1 MRTTFY
7 DDNVFNEFLAW
18 AVEDKKIFNKI
29 SALIKDIKRNP
40 TDGIGKPE
48 ALKYEYSGYWSRRI
62 TDKHRLIY
70 QVTENNEELII
81 ISCKNHYAVK

>member
-1 MRTTFY
+1 MKTIFFN
-7 DDNVFNEFLAW
+7 DKVFNEFLAW
-18 AVEDKKIFNKI
+18 AAEDKKVFNKI
-29 SALIKDIKRNP
+29 AALIKDIKRNP